1 MKFQKT
7 LGALAALATIALA
20 SAADAA
26 IVYTY
31 KGAISGGTDY
41 AGLLGGP
48 LNQALD
54 GKAFTLTFTLDPT
67 SPDFLQSF
75 FPGGES
81 AGVPSGSTGMTG
93 VISIDGVSLDLL
105 LTDDAVVIESQMVDP
120 PYASSIF
127 HEYFG
132 VEPVS
137 DGSGDIYMEWA
148 WVQVYSENGNQ
159 IVPTPVSYA
168 SPFTYTV
175 QPGDVVWGQFMRS
188 RHDDEFS
195 LGDMLISATL
205 ATTSIS
211 VVDTSAG
218 AVPEP
223 ATWALM
229 IAGFGAAGSAL
240 RRRRPVAA

>member
-1 MKFQKT
+1 MKFRKT

-31 KGAISGGTDY
+31 TGTISGGTDY

-67 SPDFLQSF
+67 SPDVVLWSY
-75 FPGGES
+75 PGVSG
-81 AGVPSGSTGMTG
+81 AGVPPGSTSMTG
-93 VISIDGVSLDLL
+93 VISIDGVDVDLL
-105 LTDDAVVIESQMVDP
+105 LTADALVYQHHSADLDVSE
-120 PYASSIF
+120 IF

-132 VEPVS
+132 VEPAG
-137 DGSGDIYMEWA
+137 DGSGGVDMEWA
-148 WVQVYSENGNQ
+148 FVQVYSENGNE

-175 QPGDVVWGQFMRS
+175 QPGDVAWGQFMRS

-195 LGDMLISATL
+195 VGDMLISATL

-240 RRRRPVAA
+240 RRRRLAAA

>member
-7 LGALAALATIALA
+7 PGALAALATIALA

-31 KGAISGGTDY
+31 KGTISDGTDH

-67 SPDFLQSF
+67 APDVVFWSY
-75 FPGGES
+75 PGAAG
-81 AGVPSGSTGMTG
+81 AGVPPGSTSMTG
-93 VISIDGVSLDLL
+93 VISIDGVDLDLL
-105 LTDDAVVIESQMVDP
+105 LTADALVSQHHSADP
-120 PYASSIF
+120 YVSDIF

-132 VEPVS
+132 VEPAA
-137 DGSGDIYMEWA
+137 DGSGDVA
-148 WVQVYSENGNQ
+148 
-159 IVPTPVSYA
+159 
-168 SPFTYTV
+168 
-175 QPGDVVWGQFMRS
+175 WGQFMRS
-188 RHDDEFS
+188 RHPDEFS
-195 LGDMLISATL
+195 PGDMLISATL

-229 IAGFGAAGSAL
+229 IAGFGAVGSAL
-240 RRRRPVAA
+240 RRRRLAAA